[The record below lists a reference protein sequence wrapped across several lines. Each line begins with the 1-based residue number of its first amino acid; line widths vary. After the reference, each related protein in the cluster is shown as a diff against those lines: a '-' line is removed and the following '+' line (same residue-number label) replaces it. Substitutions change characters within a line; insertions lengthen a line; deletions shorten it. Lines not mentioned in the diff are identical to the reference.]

1 MPITRRQALGF
12 AAAGTALPL
21 FPTPAWATATAR
33 GLYPADGL
41 VTLSVLQGPTDHNSA
56 TFIILPPA
64 GLPIEIAV
72 KDNRGRALPSRII
85 GRYEMPEAG
94 FAAVELLASGL
105 TVGQEYWLEL
115 AGGDGTLIDRR
126 RFGALDVSARSC
138 RFAVASCMA
147 DRFRRHAVTMWETM
161 AREACDFVVLLGDT
175 CYADVGNPG
184 HQEIGYHRRYSETRN
199 LLSWFRMERLV
210 PTFAVW
216 DDHDFGAN
224 NADRTFAKA
233 AFTRELFRA
242 FWGGTDNSA
251 WRQTFGVGGRLEA
264 FGQRFYLLDDR
275 SYRDPPEVA
284 AATHWGSAQ
293 REWLLAD
300 IGRSA
305 NPAWLMNGTQF
316 FGDWL
321 LRESVESDH
330 PVDLQLLTNGVRQI
344 AAPTVFV
351 SGDTHF
357 SEIER
362 LDPSLLGYESREYTS
377 SSIHST
383 PSPTVPSRL
392 RKDTLAVTRRHNF
405 LVFDADAGN
414 GSGLSISCRA
424 LVEGGRAVF
433 SESVAIGR

>member
-12 AAAGTALPL
+12 AAAGTALPFL
-21 FPTPAWATATAR
+21 STPAWTAATAR
-33 GLYPADGL
+33 SLYPANGL
-41 VTLSVLQGPTDHNSA
+41 VTLPVLQGPTDHHSA
-56 TFIILPPA
+56 TIVILPPV
-64 GLPIEIAV
+64 GLPIDVAV
-72 KDNRGRALPSRII
+72 KDSSGRSLSAPIV
-85 GRYEMPEAG
+85 GRYDMPEAG
-94 FAAVELLASGL
+94 FAAVETYVGGLAAGR
-105 TVGQEYWLEL
+105 EYWLEL
-115 AGGDGTLIDRR
+115 ASNDGTLLDRR

-184 HQEIGYHRRYSETRN
+184 HEEIGYQRRYSETRN

-216 DDHDFGAN
+216 DDHDFGIN
-224 NADRTFAKA
+224 NGDRTFAKA
-233 AFTRELFRA
+233 SFTRELFRA
-242 FWGGTDNSA
+242 FWGATDNSA
-251 WRQTFGVGGRLEA
+251 WRRTYGVGSRLEA

-275 SYRDPPEVA
+275 SYRDPPEIA

-300 IGRSA
+300 IGRNA
-305 NPAWLMNGTQF
+305 NPVWLMNGTQF

-330 PVDLQLLTNGVRQI
+330 PLDLQLLTHGVRQV

-362 LDPSLLGYESREYTS
+362 LGPSLLGYESREYTS

-392 RKDTLAVTRRHNF
+392 REDTLAVTRRHNF
-405 LVFDADAGN
+405 LVFDADASN
-414 GSGLSISCRA
+414 GLSISCRA

-433 SESVAIGR
+433 SETVAIGR